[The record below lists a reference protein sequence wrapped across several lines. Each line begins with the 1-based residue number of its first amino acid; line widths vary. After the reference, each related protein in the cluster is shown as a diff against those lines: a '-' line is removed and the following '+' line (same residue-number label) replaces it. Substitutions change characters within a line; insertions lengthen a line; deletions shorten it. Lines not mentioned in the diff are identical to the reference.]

1 MKQVLLLLIPVSI
14 LFLIIYVE
22 GRVGPAYEHIYKIY
36 NTIDYIES
44 EGRELE
50 IQLDE
55 ILIRNDLGSLDS
67 LLRYPVDEYSIMM
80 RKECRESL
88 EIEIGQRSSYSE
100 DVKLF
105 LKKISDGYY

>member
-22 GRVGPAYEHIYKIY
+22 GRVGIAYEHIHRIY

-67 LLRYPVDEYSIMM
+67 LLRYPVNEYSIMM
-80 RKECRESL
+80 KRESR
-88 EIEIGQRSSYSE
+88 ENIEILTGQRSSYSD
-100 DVKLF
+100 DVKIFKEKML
-105 LKKISDGYY
+105 DY